1 MATRFTLTNALINS
15 VYDLKKVPLNALGN
29 SLVFNV
35 ASTSNFDGA
44 ILKVQLYDDDADN
57 TNYLNNFNTPLSVAG
72 IAQPQGVAITQ
83 AVGGVRLE
91 VSQQGFIEFYIDTP
105 TANTS
110 IDIWVDNLNIDAVVT

>member
-1 MATRFTLTNALINS
+1 MATRFTLTNAAVSS

-44 ILKVQLYDDDADN
+44 ILKVKLYDDADN
-57 TNYLNNFNTPLSVAG
+57 TSYLNNFSTQLSVAG

-105 TANTS
+105 SSNTS
-110 IDIWVDNLNIDAVVT
+110 VHIWANNLNINAVVT

>member
-1 MATRFTLTNALINS
+1 MATRFTLTNAAVSS

-44 ILKVQLYDDDADN
+44 ILKVKLYDDADN
-57 TNYLNNFNTPLSVAG
+57 TSYLNNFSTQLSVAG

-110 IDIWVDNLNIDAVVT
+110 IDIWVDNLNIDAVVS

>member
-1 MATRFTLTNALINS
+1 MATRFTLTNAAVSS

-44 ILKVQLYDDDADN
+44 ILKVKLYDDADN
-57 TNYLNNFNTPLSVAG
+57 TSYLNNFSTQLSVAG

-110 IDIWVDNLNIDAVVT
+110 IDI